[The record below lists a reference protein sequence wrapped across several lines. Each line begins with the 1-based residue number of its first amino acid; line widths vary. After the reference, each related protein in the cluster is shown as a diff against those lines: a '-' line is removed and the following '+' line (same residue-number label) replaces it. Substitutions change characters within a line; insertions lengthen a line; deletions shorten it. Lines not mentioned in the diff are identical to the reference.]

1 MRPMNHQRA
10 RGFTLV
16 ELVVALFI
24 SAIMFV
30 FAYRALMQAIS
41 SRREVEE
48 QSARLQALQTAMRI
62 IEQDFELL
70 QPRPVRNLIG
80 DGYLP
85 AISASATGGVTGSIS
100 TQLSGSSLSGATPPL
115 VTFTR
120 AGWTNPVGIQRSEM
134 QRVSYSIENGA
145 LTRSYYPV
153 LDATE
158 AVLPVKRLLIDHVK
172 TFSLRFMDAGYNW
185 RTTWPSIGL
194 GAVPQL
200 DQLRF
205 RPIAVEVKIE
215 IEGWGMLTRHI
226 EVAG

>member
-1 MRPMNHQRA
+1 MRTRRNL
-10 RGFTLV
+10 GFTLI
-16 ELVVALFI
+16 ELAVALFI
-24 SAIMFV
+24 SAIMF
-30 FAYRALMQAIS
+30 FFGYRALSQALN
-41 SRREVEE
+41 SRREIDE
-48 QSARLQALQTAMRI
+48 QAARLQTLQQTMRI
-62 IEQDFELL
+62 IEQDFELV

-85 AISASATGGVTGSIS
+85 AISASGTNAFGTVS
-100 TQLSGSSLSGATPPL
+100 TQLTGSSLSGATPPL

-120 AGWTNPVGIQRSEM
+120 VGWTNPVGIQRSEM

-158 AVLPVKRLLIDHVK
+158 ATLPVKRALIDHVK
-172 TFSLRFMDAGYNW
+172 SFNLRFMDAGHNW
-185 RTTWPSIGL
+185 QTTWPPSTL
-194 GAVPQL
+194 GGVSQL
-200 DQLRF
+200 TQLRY

-215 IEGWGMLTRHI
+215 IEGWGLIMRHI

>member
-1 MRPMNHQRA
+1 MRTR
-10 RGFTLV
+10 RDLGFTLI
-16 ELVVALFI
+16 ELAVALFI
-24 SAIMFV
+24 SAIMF
-30 FAYRALMQAIS
+30 FFGYRALSQALN
-41 SRREVEE
+41 SRKEIDE
-48 QSARLQALQTAMRI
+48 QAARLQTLQQTMRI
-62 IEQDFELL
+62 IEQDFELV

-85 AISASATGGVTGSIS
+85 AISASGTNAFGTVS
-100 TQLSGSSLSGATPPL
+100 TQLAGGSLSGATPPL

-120 AGWTNPVGIQRSEM
+120 VGWTNPVGIQRSEM

-158 AVLPVKRLLIDHVK
+158 AALPVKRALIDHVK
-172 TFSLRFMDAGYNW
+172 SFNLRFMDAGHNW
-185 RTTWPSIGL
+185 QTAWPPSTL
-194 GAVPQL
+194 GGVSQL
-200 DQLRF
+200 TQLRY

-215 IEGWGMLTRHI
+215 IEGWGLITRHI